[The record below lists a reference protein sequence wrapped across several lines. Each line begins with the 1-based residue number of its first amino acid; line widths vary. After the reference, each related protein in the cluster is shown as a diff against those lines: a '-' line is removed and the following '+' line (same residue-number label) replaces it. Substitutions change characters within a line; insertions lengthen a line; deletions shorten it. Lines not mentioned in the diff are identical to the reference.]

1 MMSLQ
6 SNPFDCILIK
16 VSFVFFRGNNS
27 DPAVTFLI
35 IDNRSLNSLIG
46 SQWLLNP
53 VCQEANELRITFPDQ
68 KRDNKSGMEGI
79 INIPVYF
86 LKCLFCLG

>member
-16 VSFVFFRGNNS
+16 VSFVFFCGNNS
-27 DPAVTFLI
+27 NPAVMFLI

-53 VCQEANELRITFPDQ
+53 VCQEANELRITFPDHE
-68 KRDNKSGMEGI
+68 RENKSGMEGI
-79 INIPVYF
+79 ISITVHF
-86 LKCLFCLG
+86 SKCLFCLG